1 MLSLANFYFLTN
13 PKFISHLSLI
23 IMELTSILK
32 FLENRAILVT
42 GATGF
47 LAKIFAEKI
56 LRVQPN
62 VKKLYLL
69 LRAQDNDIALQ
80 RFNNEVVAKD
90 LFKVLREKYGANVNT
105 FISQRTTI
113 VPGDITLENL
123 GVKDSN
129 LLEQMWREVEVV
141 VNLAATTNFDE
152 RYDVALVLNTFG
164 AIHVLNFAKKCSKIK
179 VLLHVSTAYVS
190 GEKTGLILETP
201 YNLGDT
207 LNGTSGLDIDTEK
220 KVMEETLKQLTLEG
234 SSEKS
239 ITSAMKELGLQRS
252 RKYGW
257 PNTYVFTKA
266 LAEMLLGDL
275 KGDVPLVIFRP
286 TIVTSTFQEPFPGWV
301 EGVRTIDSLALGYGK
316 GKITCFLGDPET
328 IVDVI
333 PADMVVNAMI
343 VTMLA
348 HADQRGCQIIY
359 HVGTSVSNPV
369 KFTCPR
375 DSAFSHFKEHP
386 WIDKQGKP
394 VIVGNVNV
402 LSSMDCFHRYMA
414 LHYLLPLKGLE
425 IVNTLLCQFFQDK
438 YSELD
443 RKIKFVMRL
452 IDLYGPYLF
461 FKGVYDDMNTEK
473 LRRAA
478 KESGIE
484 TDMFNFNPK
493 SINWEDYF
501 KNTHIPGVVKYA
513 FK

>member
-1 MLSLANFYFLTN
+1 MQ
-13 PKFISHLSLI
+13 
-23 IMELTSILK
+23 LTSVLK
-32 FLENRAILVT
+32 FLENRTILVT

-47 LAKIFAEKI
+47 LAKIFVEKI

-69 LRAQDNDIALQ
+69 LRAQDHNAALQ
-80 RFNNEVVAKD
+80 RFKNEAVEKD
-90 LFKVLREKYGANVNT
+90 LFKLLREKYGANLNT

-113 VPGDITLENL
+113 IPGDITCDENL

-129 LLEQMWREVEVV
+129 LLQEMWREVEVI

-152 RYDVALVLNTFG
+152 RYDTALELNTLG
-164 AIHVLNFAKKCSKIK
+164 AIHVLNFAKKCSKLK

-201 YNLGDT
+201 YNLGET
-207 LNGTSGLDIDTEK
+207 LNGTSGLNIDTEK
-220 KVMEETLKQLTLEG
+220 KVMEETLKHLRFQG
-234 SSEKS
+234 CSEEA
-239 ITSAMKELGLQRS
+239 ITAAMKELGLERA

-266 LAEMLLGDL
+266 LAEMVLGDL
-275 KGDVPLVIFRP
+275 KEDVPLVIFRP
-286 TIVTSTFQEPFPGWV
+286 TIVTSTFQDPFPGWV
-301 EGVRTIDSLALGYGK
+301 EGIRTIDSLAVGYGK
-316 GKITCFLGDPET
+316 GKLTCFLGDPDA
-328 IVDVI
+328 IIDII

-343 VTMLA
+343 VTMMA
-348 HADQRGCQIIY
+348 HADQRGSQIIY
-359 HVGTSVSNPV
+359 HVGTSVSNPIE
-369 KFTCPR
+369 FTCIQ
-375 DSAFSHFKEHP
+375 DCAFHYFREHP

-394 VIVGNVNV
+394 VIVGKVNV
-402 LSSMDCFHRYMA
+402 LSSMDSFRRYMA

-425 IVNTLLCQFFQDK
+425 IVNTVLCQFLQAK
-438 YSELD
+438 YLELH

-461 FKGVYDDMNTEK
+461 FKGIYDDMNTEK
-473 LRRAA
+473 LRRAGKA
-478 KESGIE
+478 AGIE
-484 TDMFNFNPK
+484 MDVFNFNPK

-501 KNTHIPGVVKYA
+501 SNTHIPGVVKYV